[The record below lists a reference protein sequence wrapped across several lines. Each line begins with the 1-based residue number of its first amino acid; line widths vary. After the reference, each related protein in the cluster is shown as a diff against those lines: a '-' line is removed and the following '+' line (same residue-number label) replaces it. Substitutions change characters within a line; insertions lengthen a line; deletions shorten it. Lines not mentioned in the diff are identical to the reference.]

1 MKSTVMQ
8 NLVTQFFSV
17 DHERLDFLFRMYQKN
32 KQNQRYK
39 AVLLFDKFSEGLKR
53 HIRWEEELLFPMFEK
68 ATGINGSG
76 PTMVM
81 RHEHDKIRAMLDE
94 ISESLKNDDH
104 SEALEKALSEL
115 LLLHNE
121 KEEQVLYVQCDRAL
135 KEEQLL
141 TLFLDM

>member
-1 MKSTVMQ
+1 MQ

-17 DHERLDFLFRMYQKN
+17 DHERLDFLFRMYRKN

-53 HIRWEEELLFPMFEK
+53 HIRWEEELLFSMFEK
-68 ATGINGSG
+68 ATGMQGAG
-76 PTMVM
+76 PTVVM
-81 RHEHDKIRAMLDE
+81 RHEHDQIRAMLDE
-94 ISESLKNDDH
+94 ISESLKNDKH
-104 SEALEKALSEL
+104 PEVLEKALSEL

-135 KEEQLL
+135 TEEQLL
-141 TLFLDM
+141 ALFLDM

>member
-1 MKSTVMQ
+1 MQ

-17 DHERLDFLFRMYQKN
+17 DHERLDFLFRMYREN

-39 AVLLFDKFSEGLKR
+39 AVLLFDKFSDGLKR

-68 ATGINGSG
+68 ATGLKGAG

-81 RHEHDKIRAMLDE
+81 RHEHDQIKAMLDE
-94 ISESLKNDDH
+94 ISESLKNDEH

-121 KEEQVLYVQCDRAL
+121 KEEQVLYVQCDQSL
-135 KEEQLL
+135 TEEQLL